1 MRDAIDWIR
10 NAKELGKEWRE
21 PLQKGVGGLEAEQ
34 SNTNPNSKAHVKHS
48 KHTATKREENEQEA
62 GKHLDADAEMLVYRQ
77 RFCPNRR
84 NHL

>member
-21 PLQKGVGGLEAEQ
+21 PLQKGVVGLEVEQ
-34 SNTNPNSKAHVKHS
+34 SNTNPNSKTHVNHP

-62 GKHLDADAEMLVYRQ
+62 GKHLDADAKMLVYRQ

>member
-1 MRDAIDWIR
+1 MHDAIDWIG

-34 SNTNPNSKAHVKHS
+34 SNTNPHSKAHVNHP

-62 GKHLDADAEMLVYRQ
+62 GKHLDADAKMLEYRQ
-77 RFCPNRR
+77 RF
-84 NHL
+84 

>member
-10 NAKELGKEWRE
+10 NAKELGKERRE

-34 SNTNPNSKAHVKHS
+34 SNTNPNSKAHVNHP

-62 GKHLDADAEMLVYRQ
+62 GKHLDADAKMLVYRQ